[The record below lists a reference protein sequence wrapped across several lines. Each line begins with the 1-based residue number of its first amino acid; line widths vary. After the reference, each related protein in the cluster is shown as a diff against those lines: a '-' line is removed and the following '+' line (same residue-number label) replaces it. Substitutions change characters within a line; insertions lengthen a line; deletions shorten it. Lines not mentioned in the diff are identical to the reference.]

1 MARDIDLYNRNIGR
15 GSRIPNIGIG
25 VGQSGFTPATFQ
37 AGVFTPQKEDMSLL
51 QRSLATLDE
60 RKEKTDQQRAAITAA
75 LSKVNL
81 NEADTEWKQN
91 FINNISAR
99 IDSAA
104 QFGDYSAA
112 LEEATRLAG
121 EAVYDPE
128 LLARE
133 KENEN
138 YQVWKKSLD
147 SLYLN
152 NKIDKNTRDY
162 FNDKVQYQFN
172 GTYEDGK
179 FKTYSLTDY
188 ETPVQQ
194 IDLSGLFSWV
204 GQTVAEQSGSSQ
216 GVGAV
221 TATGGKT
228 EYYSPDAAVL
238 SHSGQGYSKKD
249 LATINAVWDE
259 AIKRHPEAIAYLQ
272 QQMDVNQWL
281 LDRAE
286 RDLENPDLD
295 RNTRIKLEAEA
306 DRLRKDLYRDGNESK
321 PYTTQEY
328 LYNASKNTLKAMSYN
343 RVNTT
348 FSVSGGGSGSSIG
361 RGYGYGSQGGGF
373 FDLNFNPV
381 NRGPSGLIES
391 SVMKYLNQKVNNGD
405 DISKAIGQ

>member
-1 MARDIDLYNRNIGR
+1 MPNYSDRYYKSLNRQH
-15 GSRIPNIGIG
+15 SIPNTQLAAG
-25 VGQSGFTPATFQ
+25 GFTPA
-37 AGVFTPQKEDMSLL
+37 AFTPFVYNPKEFDISPL

-91 FINNISAR
+91 FINNISAK

-121 EAVYDPE
+121 EAISDPE

-162 FNDKVQYQFN
+162 FNDKVQYKFN
-172 GTYEDGK
+172 GTYKNGK

-188 ETPVQQ
+188 KTPVQQ

-216 GVGAV
+216 GVGAR

-238 SHSGQGYSKKD
+238 SHSGQGYSRKD

-259 AIKRHPEAIAYLQ
+259 AIKRHPDAIAYLQ

-286 RDLENPDLD
+286 KDLENPDLD

-306 DRLRKDLYRDGNESK
+306 DRLRKDLYLDGNESK

-328 LYNASKNTLKAMSYN
+328 LYNASKNTLKAMSYK

-348 FSVSGGGSGSSIG
+348 FNVSGGGYGAG
-361 RGYGYGSQGGGF
+361 RGPSYGSQGGGF

-381 NRGPSGLIES
+381 NRGPSGLIGS
-391 SVMKYLNQKVNNGD
+391 SVMKYLNQKVNSGD

>member
-15 GSRIPNIGIG
+15 GSRIPNIGLG

-37 AGVFTPQKEDMSLL
+37 AGIFTPQKEDMSLL
-51 QRSLATLDE
+51 QRSLVTLDE

-91 FINNISAR
+91 FINSISAR

-112 LEEATRLAG
+112 LEEATKLAG
-121 EAVYDPE
+121 EAVSDPE

-204 GQTVAEQSGSSQ
+204 NQTVAEQSGSSQ

-221 TATGGKT
+221 TATGSKT

-238 SHSGQGYSKKD
+238 SHSGQGYSRKD

-281 LDRAE
+281 LDKTE
-286 RDLENPDLD
+286 RNLENPDLD

-306 DRLRKDLYRDGNESK
+306 DRLRKDLYKDGNEAK
-321 PYTTQEY
+321 PYTVQEY
-328 LYNASKNTLKAMSYN
+328 LYNSSKNTLKAMSYN

-348 FSVSGGGSGSSIG
+348 FNVSGGGSSSG
-361 RGYGYGSQGGGF
+361 RGAGYGNQGGGF
-373 FDLNFNPV
+373 FDLNFNPI
-381 NRGPSGLIES
+381 NRSPSGIIES
-391 SVMKYLNQKVNNGD
+391 SAMKYLNQRVNNGD

>member
-1 MARDIDLYNRNIGR
+1 MPNYSDKYNKSLNRQHA
-15 GSRIPNIGIG
+15 IPNMQLAAG
-25 VGQSGFTPATFQ
+25 GFTPA
-37 AGVFTPQKEDMSLL
+37 AFTPFVYTPKEFDVSPL

-91 FINNISAR
+91 FINSISAK

-121 EAVYDPE
+121 EAISDPE

-162 FNDKVQYQFN
+162 FNDKVQYKFN
-172 GTYEDGK
+172 GTYENCK

-188 ETPVQQ
+188 KTPVQQ

-216 GVGAV
+216 GVGAR

-238 SHSGQGYSKKD
+238 SHSGRGYSRKD

-259 AIKRHPEAIAYLQ
+259 AIKRHPDAIAYLQ

-286 RDLENPDLD
+286 KDLENPDLD
-295 RNTRIKLEAEA
+295 RNTRIKLEAET
-306 DRLRKDLYRDGNESK
+306 DRLRKDLYLDGNESK

-348 FSVSGGGSGSSIG
+348 FNVSGGGYGVG
-361 RGYGYGSQGGGF
+361 RGPSYGSQGGGF

-381 NRGPSGLIES
+381 NRGPSGLIGS
-391 SVMKYLNQKVNNGD
+391 SVMKYLNQKVNSGD

>member
-1 MARDIDLYNRNIGR
+1 MARDIDLYNRNISR

-60 RKEKTDQQRAAITAA
+60 RKERTDQQRAAITAA

-91 FINNISAR
+91 FINSISAK

-121 EAVYDPE
+121 EAVSDPE

-138 YQVWKKSLD
+138 YQTWKKSLD

-162 FNDKVQYQFN
+162 FNDKVQYKFN

-238 SHSGQGYSKKD
+238 SHSGQGYSRKD

-259 AIKRHPEAIAYLQ
+259 AIKRHPEAIAYLE

-281 LDRAE
+281 LNRAE
-286 RDLENPDLD
+286 QQLENPNLSINE
-295 RNTRIKLEAEA
+295 RTKIESEVN
-306 DRLRKDLYRDGNESK
+306 RLKNDLYVDGDTSK
-321 PYTTQEY
+321 PYTVQEY
-328 LYNASKNTLKAMSYN
+328 LYNSSKDTLKAMSYN

-348 FSVSGGGSGSSIG
+348 FNVSGSGGLGS
-361 RGYGYGSQGGGF
+361 RAGYGNQGGGF
-373 FDLNFNPV
+373 MDLNFNPV
-381 NRGPSGLIES
+381 NRGPSGLIGS
-391 SVMKYLNQKVNNGD
+391 AITNYLNLRIGSGNQ
-405 DISKAIGQ
+405 ISDAIGQ

>member
-1 MARDIDLYNRNIGR
+1 MPNYSDRYYKSLNRQR
-15 GSRIPNIGIG
+15 AIPNVSLAAG
-25 VGQSGFTPATFQ
+25 GFTPA
-37 AGVFTPQKEDMSLL
+37 AFTPFVYAPKEFDVTPLQK
-51 QRSLATLDE
+51 SLATLDE
-60 RKEKTDQQRAAITAA
+60 RKERTDQQRAAITAA
-75 LSKVNL
+75 LGKVNL

-91 FINNISAR
+91 FINSISAK

-121 EAVYDPE
+121 EAVSDPE

-133 KENEN
+133 RENEN
-138 YQVWKKSLD
+138 YQTWKKSLD

-162 FNDKVQYQFN
+162 FNDKVQYKFN
-172 GTYEDGK
+172 GTYEDGR

-216 GVGAV
+216 GVGAR

-238 SHSGQGYSKKD
+238 SHSGQGYSRKD

-286 RDLENPDLD
+286 RDLKNPDLD
-295 RNTRIKLEAEA
+295 RNTRIRLEAEA
-306 DRLRKDLYRDGNESK
+306 DRLRKDLYQDGNESK
-321 PYTTQEY
+321 PYTAQEY
-328 LYNASKNTLKAMSYN
+328 LYNSSKKTLEAMSYN

-348 FSVSGGGSGSSIG
+348 FSVSGGGSGVG
-361 RGYGYGSQGGGF
+361 KLTGYGSQSGSF
-373 FDLNFNPV
+373 WDLNFNPI
-381 NRGPSGLIES
+381 NRGASGLIEAAA
-391 SVMKYLNQKVNNGD
+391 MKYLNKKVYKGD
-405 DISKAIGQ
+405 DVSKAIGQE

>member
-1 MARDIDLYNRNIGR
+1 MARDIDLYNRNVGR
-15 GSRIPNIGIG
+15 GSRIPNIGLG

-91 FINNISAR
+91 FINSISAK

-121 EAVYDPE
+121 EAVSDPE

-138 YQVWKKSLD
+138 YQTWKKSLD

-194 IDLSGLFSWV
+194 IDLSGLFSWI

-238 SHSGQGYSKKD
+238 SHSGQGYSRKD

-286 RDLENPDLD
+286 RDLKNPDLD
-295 RNTRIKLEAEA
+295 RNTRIRLEAEA
-306 DRLRKDLYRDGNESK
+306 DRLRKDLYQDGNESK

-328 LYNASKNTLKAMSYN
+328 LYNSSKNTLEAMSYN

-348 FSVSGGGSGSSIG
+348 FSVSGGGSGAG
-361 RGYGYGSQGGGF
+361 RGTGYGSQGGGF

-391 SVMKYLNQKVNNGD
+391 SAMKYLNQRVNSGD

>member
-1 MARDIDLYNRNIGR
+1 MPNYSDKYNKSLNRQH
-15 GSRIPNIGIG
+15 SIPNMQLAAG
-25 VGQSGFTPATFQ
+25 GFTPA
-37 AGVFTPQKEDMSLL
+37 AFTPFVYTPKEFDVSPL

-91 FINNISAR
+91 FINSISAK

-121 EAVYDPE
+121 EAISDPE

-162 FNDKVQYQFN
+162 FNDKVQYKFN
-172 GTYEDGK
+172 GTYENGK

-188 ETPVQQ
+188 KTPVQQ

-216 GVGAV
+216 GVGAR

-238 SHSGQGYSKKD
+238 SHSGRGYSRKD
-249 LATINAVWDE
+249 LATINAVWNE
-259 AIKRHPEAIAYLQ
+259 AIKRHPDAIAYLQ

-306 DRLRKDLYRDGNESK
+306 DRLRKDLYLDGNESK

-348 FSVSGGGSGSSIG
+348 FNVSGGGYGVG
-361 RGYGYGSQGGGF
+361 RGPSYGSQGGGF

-381 NRGPSGLIES
+381 NRGPSGLIGS
-391 SVMKYLNQKVNNGD
+391 SVMKYLNQRVNSGD

>member
-1 MARDIDLYNRNIGR
+1 MPTNREVSISGGYQPFQLKRDYH
-15 GSRIPNIGIG
+15 
-25 VGQSGFTPATFQ
+25 
-37 AGVFTPQKEDMSLL
+37 
-51 QRSLATLDE
+51 LDIFGNAVD
-60 RKEKTDQQRAAITAA
+60 KITQQHEKAVEQRAAIQSA
-75 LSKVNL
+75 LANVKL
-81 NEADTEWKQN
+81 NEAEDEWKQN
-91 FINNISAR
+91 YIDNITKQ
-99 IDSAA
+99 IDNAA
-104 QFGDYSAA
+104 QFGNYSTA
-112 LEEATRLAG
+112 LTTATRLAG
-121 EAVYDPE
+121 EAASNPE
-128 LLARE
+128 LLA
-133 KENEN
+133 KVQENEN
-138 YQVWKKSLD
+138 YETWKKTLD

-162 FNDKVQYQFN
+162 FKAKTKYSFN
-172 GTYEDGK
+172 GTYDDNGN

-238 SHSGQGYSKKD
+238 SHSGKGYSRKD

-259 AIKRHPEAIAYLQ
+259 AVKRHPEAIAYLQ

-306 DRLRKDLYRDGNESK
+306 DRLRKDLYQDGNESK

-328 LYNASKNTLKAMSYN
+328 LYNSSKNTLKAMSYN

-348 FSVSGGGSGSSIG
+348 FNVSGGGSGLIG
-361 RGYGYGSQGGGF
+361 GGYGNQGGGF

-391 SVMKYLNQKVNNGD
+391 AVMKHLNQKINSGD

>member
-1 MARDIDLYNRNIGR
+1 MPNYSDKYNKSLNRQHA
-15 GSRIPNIGIG
+15 IPNMQLAAG
-25 VGQSGFTPATFQ
+25 SFTPAAFNPF
-37 AGVFTPQKEDMSLL
+37 VYTPKEFDVSPL

-91 FINNISAR
+91 FINSISAK

-121 EAVYDPE
+121 EAISDPE

-152 NKIDKNTRDY
+152 NKKDKNTRDY
-162 FNDKVQYQFN
+162 FNDKVQYKFN
-172 GTYEDGK
+172 VTYENGK

-188 ETPVQQ
+188 KTPVQQ

-216 GVGAV
+216 GVGAR

-238 SHSGQGYSKKD
+238 SHSGQGYSRKD

-259 AIKRHPEAIAYLQ
+259 AIKRHPDAIAYLQ

-286 RDLENPDLD
+286 KDLENPDLD

-306 DRLRKDLYRDGNESK
+306 DRLRKDLYLDGNESK

-348 FSVSGGGSGSSIG
+348 FNVSGGGYGVG
-361 RGYGYGSQGGGF
+361 RGPSYGSQGGGF

-381 NRGPSGLIES
+381 NRGPSGLIGS
-391 SVMKYLNQKVNNGD
+391 SVMKYLNQKVNSGD

>member
-1 MARDIDLYNRNIGR
+1 MPRNTNPLLQNIGR
-15 GSRIPNIGIG
+15 GASY
-25 VGQSGFTPATFQ
+25 SGFAPATFQ
-37 AGVFTPQKEDMSLL
+37 AAVFTPEKEDMSLL
-51 QRSLATLDE
+51 QRSFALMDE

-91 FINNISAR
+91 FINSISAR

-121 EAVYDPE
+121 EAVSDPE

-162 FNDKVQYQFN
+162 FNDKIQYQFN
-172 GTYEDGK
+172 GTYENGK

-194 IDLSGLFSWV
+194 IDLSSLFSWV

-238 SHSGQGYSKKD
+238 SHSGQGYSRKD

-286 RDLENPDLD
+286 RDLDNPDLD
-295 RNTRIKLEAEA
+295 RNTRIRLEAEA
-306 DRLRKDLYRDGNESK
+306 DRLRKDLYQDGNESK
-321 PYTTQEY
+321 PYTAQEY
-328 LYNASKNTLKAMSYN
+328 LYNSSKNTLKAMSYN

-348 FSVSGGGSGSSIG
+348 FNVSGGGSSAGIG
-361 RGYGYGSQGGGF
+361 AGYGNQGGGF

-391 SVMKYLNQKVNNGD
+391 AVMKHLNQKINSGS
-405 DISKAIGQ
+405 DISKAIGQE

>member
-1 MARDIDLYNRNIGR
+1 MARDIDLYNRNVGR
-15 GSRIPNIGIG
+15 GSKIPNIGLG

-91 FINNISAR
+91 FINSISAR

-121 EAVYDPE
+121 EAVSDPE

-133 KENEN
+133 RENEN
-138 YQVWKKSLD
+138 YQTWKKSLD

-162 FNDKVQYQFN
+162 FNNKVQYQFN

-238 SHSGQGYSKKD
+238 SHSGQGYSRKD

-286 RDLENPDLD
+286 RNLENPDLD

-306 DRLRKDLYRDGNESK
+306 DRLRKDLYQDGNESK

-328 LYNASKNTLKAMSYN
+328 LYNASKNTLEAMSYN

-348 FSVSGGGSGSSIG
+348 FSVSDGGSGAG
-361 RGYGYGSQGGGF
+361 RGASYGGQGGGF

-391 SVMKYLNQKVNNGD
+391 SAMKYLNQRVNNGD

>member
-1 MARDIDLYNRNIGR
+1 MPVNREVSISGGYQPFQLKRDYH
-15 GSRIPNIGIG
+15 
-25 VGQSGFTPATFQ
+25 
-37 AGVFTPQKEDMSLL
+37 
-51 QRSLATLDE
+51 LDIFGNAVD
-60 RKEKTDQQRAAITAA
+60 KITQQHEKAIEQRAAIQSA
-75 LSKVNL
+75 LANVKL
-81 NEADTEWKQN
+81 NEAETEWKQN
-91 FINNISAR
+91 YIDNITKQ
-99 IDSAA
+99 IDNAA
-104 QFGDYSAA
+104 QFGNYSTA
-112 LEEATRLAG
+112 LTTATKLAG
-121 EAVYDPE
+121 EAASNPE
-128 LLARE
+128 LLA
-133 KENEN
+133 KVQENEN
-138 YQVWKKSLD
+138 YETWKKTLD
-147 SLYLN
+147 DLYFK

-162 FNDKVQYQFN
+162 FKDKTKYKFN
-172 GTYEDGK
+172 GSYDENGN
-179 FKTYSLTDY
+179 FKTYSLTEY
-188 ETPVQQ
+188 ENPVQQ

-238 SHSGQGYSKKD
+238 SHSGQGYSRKD

-286 RDLENPDLD
+286 RGLENPDLD

-306 DRLRKDLYRDGNESK
+306 DRLRKDLYQDGNESK

-348 FSVSGGGSGSSIG
+348 FSVSGGGSGAG
-361 RGYGYGSQGGGF
+361 RGSGYGNQGGGF
-373 FDLNFNPV
+373 FDLNFNAV
-381 NRGPSGLIES
+381 NRGPSGLIKS
-391 SVMKYLNQKVNNGD
+391 SVMKYLNQKINNGD
-405 DISKAIGQ
+405 DISKAIGQE

>member
-1 MARDIDLYNRNIGR
+1 MLTNREVSIRGGYQPFQLKRDYHLDIFGN
-15 GSRIPNIGIG
+15 
-25 VGQSGFTPATFQ
+25 
-37 AGVFTPQKEDMSLL
+37 
-51 QRSLATLDE
+51 TLD
-60 RKEKTDQQRAAITAA
+60 KITQQHEKAVEQRAAIQSA
-75 LSKVNL
+75 LANVKL
-81 NEADTEWKQN
+81 NEAETEWKQN
-91 FINNISAR
+91 YIDNITKQ
-99 IDSAA
+99 IDNAA
-104 QFGDYSAA
+104 QFGNYSTA
-112 LEEATRLAG
+112 LTTATRLAG
-121 EAVYDPE
+121 EAASNPE
-128 LLARE
+128 LLA
-133 KENEN
+133 KVQENEN
-138 YQVWKKSLD
+138 YETWKKTLD

-162 FNDKVQYQFN
+162 FKAKTKYSFN
-172 GTYEDGK
+172 GTYDDNGN
-179 FKTYSLTDY
+179 FKTYSLTEY
-188 ETPVQQ
+188 ENPVQQ

-216 GVGAV
+216 GVGAR

-238 SHSGQGYSKKD
+238 SHSGQGYSRKD

-295 RNTRIKLEAEA
+295 RNTRIRLEAEA
-306 DRLRKDLYRDGNESK
+306 DRLRKDLYQDGNESK

-328 LYNASKNTLKAMSYN
+328 LYNSSKNTLKAMSYN

-348 FSVSGGGSGSSIG
+348 FNVSGGGSGAG
-361 RGYGYGSQGGGF
+361 RGAGYGSQGGGF

-391 SVMKYLNQKVNNGD
+391 AVMKHLNQKVNSGS
-405 DISKAIGQ
+405 DISKAIGQE

>member
-1 MARDIDLYNRNIGR
+1 MPNYSDRYYKSLNRQH
-15 GSRIPNIGIG
+15 SIPNTQLAAG
-25 VGQSGFTPATFQ
+25 GFTPA
-37 AGVFTPQKEDMSLL
+37 AFTPFVYTPKEFDVSPL

-75 LSKVNL
+75 LSKINL

-91 FINNISAR
+91 FINSISAK

-121 EAVYDPE
+121 EAISDPE

-162 FNDKVQYQFN
+162 FNDKVQYKFN
-172 GTYEDGK
+172 GTYENGK

-188 ETPVQQ
+188 KTPVQQ

-216 GVGAV
+216 GVGAR

-238 SHSGQGYSKKD
+238 SHSGRGYSRKD

-259 AIKRHPEAIAYLQ
+259 AIKRHPDAIAYLQ

-286 RDLENPDLD
+286 KDLENPDLD

-306 DRLRKDLYRDGNESK
+306 DRLRKDLYLDGNESK

-348 FSVSGGGSGSSIG
+348 FNVSGSGYSVG
-361 RGYGYGSQGGGF
+361 RGLSYGSQSGGF
-373 FDLNFNPV
+373 YDLNFNPV
-381 NRGPSGLIES
+381 NRGASGLIGS
-391 SVMKYLNQKVNNGD
+391 SIMKYLNQRVYRGD
-405 DISKAIGQ
+405 DISKAINQ